1 MESTPRVDPTAQLP
15 YLSAE
20 IPPTGGSLRATPDD
34 FVVDEVPAYAPTG
47 SGDHLFVR
55 VRKRNRTTPDAV
67 RMLAQALGVDERA
80 AGYAGLKDRQATT
93 TQWVSLFGAKPEAA
107 MALELPDIEV
117 LEAIP
122 HGTKLR
128 TGHLHGN
135 RFTLRVRDA
144 AGVDL
149 GAVRAVAAQLQAEG
163 LPNYFGS
170 QRFGRDFDNAIRAMA
185 WMKGEARAPKAPF
198 ERKLLV
204 SALQS
209 ELFNQVVAERVTA
222 GELGR
227 VRHGDLVQKHA
238 SGGMFVVDDVNEV
251 QARADAWELS
261 ATGPMFG
268 SKMRRPEEDA
278 GQREDALL
286 ARNDIT
292 QDDLERI
299 ARWGEGTRR
308 YVRVPLPEL
317 DIEPTEDGY
326 TIAFVLPKGSY
337 ATVVMREIMKVALP
351 PL

>member
-1 MESTPRVDPTAQLP
+1 MESNPRVDPTAQLP
-15 YLSAE
+15 YLSAQ
-20 IPPTGGSLRATPDD
+20 IAPTGGSLRATPDD
-34 FVVDEVPAYAPTG
+34 FEVEEIPAYAPTG

-55 VRKRNRTTPDAV
+55 LRKRNRTTPDAV
-67 RMLAQALGVDERA
+67 RALAQALGVNERE

-93 TQWVSLFGAKPEAA
+93 TQWVSLFGAKAEAA
-107 MALELPDIEV
+107 LSLAIPDIEV

-122 HGTKLR
+122 HTSKLR

-149 GAVRAVAAQLQAEG
+149 GAVRAVADQLVEQG

-170 QRFGRDFDNAIRAMA
+170 QRFGRDFDNALRARA

-209 ELFNQVVAERVTA
+209 ELFNQVVAERVA
-222 GELGR
+222 QGELGR
-227 VRHGDLVQKHA
+227 VRRGDLVQKHA
-238 SGGMFVVDDVNEV
+238 TGGMFVVDDVAEV
-251 QARADAWELS
+251 QSRADAWELS

-268 SKMRRPEEDA
+268 TKMRRPEQEA
-278 GQREDALL
+278 AQLEDALL
-286 ARNDIT
+286 ARHDIT
-292 QDDLERI
+292 HEDLERL

-308 YVRVPLPEL
+308 YVRVPLPAP
-317 DIEPTEDGY
+317 DIEPAEGGY
-326 TIAFVLPKGSY
+326 TIRFVLPKGSY
-337 ATVVMREIMKVALP
+337 ATVVMREIMKVELP